1 MPILVLRQAHINLS
15 LRYASNCELGFVV
28 LETSMK
34 IAQFVFVVLLMLGG
48 VSVFLSAG
56 RFWYSHQTVIED
68 EQLAELAEA
77 KSSWLE
83 GTVALSFERSVTQV
97 ALALDTPIPA
107 EFRALIDEQRSK
119 SDQLLEGTMIQ
130 LQALEGFENGA
141 LFFEQVGLAQRG
153 ITQLRREAD
162 ELLSKFGEERNSVR
176 VKALPYEIKTKIED
190 LYASAALLVIPG
202 ARTSTDEISLNRI
215 QSLAWEIREYGGR
228 ARTFY
233 AIATLTGTPI
243 PENLM
248 GEAIIDT
255 ARAKAGWHQLKLATQ
270 AVDLPTQLVQAIEN
284 TERPFVQNYLASL
297 DELDIAMAEMR
308 SGVAREM
315 PIEFAEFFG
324 MSNVGLDAVAGLAP
338 VAGTHILAYWEEE
351 LSYLKTVRA
360 LNIGIMVVAIGLTF
374 LSLFALQKKLVRPL
388 TAVTEVLLG
397 MVDGKLDREF
407 RKTPRGV
414 DEMRVLW
421 DALRS
426 LTETLRSARD
436 NTESEKEAEKAAKEG
451 IIGDLLI
458 GLEKMAQGDLTHHIQ
473 NQYGPT
479 YEGLVENFNA
489 TTDTLR
495 RLVAD
500 VVDNAAEIADHSV
513 ELSQGIKDLSRRT
526 EAQASSLAETVEN
539 LNEFS
544 EKIREAAEGAS
555 QSNGLVGQATENA
568 KSGLDIV
575 EGAVDSMNE
584 IKTSSQ
590 EINNFTTV
598 IEEIAFQTGLL
609 ALNASVEASR
619 AGDSGKGFAV
629 VASEIRSLAQRASE
643 SSKEIK
649 DVVQQSVKQVEMGA
663 NQVSKTGKSLEDIA
677 EMVQRI
683 RSRIAS
689 ISDASQDQKSGVN
702 EIGLT
707 MEHLDEMTR
716 QNATM
721 VDQAT
726 LSSAT
731 LQQKAQ
737 ALRAAVERFSI
748 DDAAGHAEISRAA

>member
-1 MPILVLRQAHINLS
+1 MN
-15 LRYASNCELGFVV
+15 
-28 LETSMK
+28 
-34 IAQFVFVVLLMLGG
+34 
-48 VSVFLSAG
+48 
-56 RFWYSHQTVIED
+56 
-68 EQLAELAEA
+68 
-77 KSSWLE
+77 
-83 GTVALSFERSVTQV
+83 
-97 ALALDTPIPA
+97 
-107 EFRALIDEQRSK
+107 
-119 SDQLLEGTMIQ
+119 SD
-130 LQALEGFENGA
+130 
-141 LFFEQVGLAQRG
+141 
-153 ITQLRREAD
+153 
-162 ELLSKFGEERNSVR
+162 
-176 VKALPYEIKTKIED
+176 
-190 LYASAALLVIPG
+190 
-202 ARTSTDEISLNRI
+202 
-215 QSLAWEIREYGGR
+215 
-228 ARTFY
+228 
-233 AIATLTGTPI
+233 
-243 PENLM
+243 
-248 GEAIIDT
+248 
-255 ARAKAGWHQLKLATQ
+255 
-270 AVDLPTQLVQAIEN
+270 
-284 TERPFVQNYLASL
+284 
-297 DELDIAMAEMR
+297 
-308 SGVAREM
+308 
-315 PIEFAEFFG
+315 
-324 MSNVGLDAVAGLAP
+324 
-338 VAGTHILAYWEEE
+338 
-351 LSYLKTVRA
+351 
-360 LNIGIMVVAIGLTF
+360 
-374 LSLFALQKKLVRPL
+374 
-388 TAVTEVLLG
+388 
-397 MVDGKLDREF
+397 
-407 RKTPRGV
+407 
-414 DEMRVLW
+414 
-421 DALRS
+421 
-426 LTETLRSARD
+426 
-436 NTESEKEAEKAAKEG
+436 
-451 IIGDLLI
+451 
-458 GLEKMAQGDLTHHIQ
+458 
-473 NQYGPT
+473 
-479 YEGLVENFNA
+479 
-489 TTDTLR
+489 
-495 RLVAD
+495 
-500 VVDNAAEIADHSV
+500 
-513 ELSQGIKDLSRRT
+513 
-526 EAQASSLAETVEN
+526 EN